1 MAGSRRPD
9 KLPFREL
16 PIVCPYCKARFL
28 IGTVMDV
35 ILASRR
41 TCPECAH
48 DFMIENDIPRKLG
61 EEKQHRSAQV
71 ARTIKAKLN

>member
-1 MAGSRRPD
+1 MAGSRRAD

-16 PIVCPYCKARFL
+16 QIVWPYCKARFL

-41 TCPECAH
+41 TCPECAR
-48 DFMIENDIPRKLG
+48 DFMIENDIPRKLS
-61 EEKQHRSAQV
+61 EEKPRRSAQI
-71 ARTIKAKLN
+71 ARSIKKPN